1 MLRRLLV
8 PVLAASA
15 LTLGAPLTAHAA
27 TLNLD
32 DARGDVHRLV
42 DGPTGEE
49 FERAVGERR
58 ADILRT
64 TIRHTRG
71 ALVVRTKLLE
81 LRREGNIAMAMRL
94 RTNDGTYR
102 EGGVQASRRIGWRG
116 QSSLMGRRA
125 RAVECATEHNLDYAK
140 DVITLRIPR
149 SCMSDPRWVQA
160 TVVSLSFSRRQ
171 FLVDNPHNE
180 RVGFR
185 VWSSRIRRG

>member
-8 PVLAASA
+8 PAAAALA
-15 LTLGAPLTAHAA
+15 LTVGAPLTAHAA

-32 DARGDVHRLV
+32 DARGDVYRLSN
-42 DGPTGEE
+42 TGE

-64 TIRHTRG
+64 TVRHTQR

-81 LRREGNIAMAMRL
+81 LRREGTIAMGMRL
-94 RTNDGTYR
+94 RTNEGTYR
-102 EGGVQASRRIGWRG
+102 EAAVEASRRIGWRG
-116 QSSLMGRRA
+116 QSSVMARRG
-125 RAVECATEHNLDYAK
+125 RAVECSTEHKLNYAA

-149 SCMSDPRWVQA
+149 SCMNEPRWVQT
-160 TVVSLSFSRRQ
+160 TVISMSLSRRQ

-180 RVGFR
+180 RPGFR